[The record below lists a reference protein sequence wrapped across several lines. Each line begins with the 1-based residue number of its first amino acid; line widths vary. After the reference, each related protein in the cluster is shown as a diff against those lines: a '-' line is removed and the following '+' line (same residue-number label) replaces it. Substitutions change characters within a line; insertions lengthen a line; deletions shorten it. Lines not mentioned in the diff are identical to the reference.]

1 MGLLQLT
8 GNVLLLR
15 SISFPNE
22 IIHLRSCFLRLQRAF
37 FFGGGGLYSVFL
49 PAPNSMCR
57 NYEIMSSGSE
67 LKAWLNVLSLLHAV

>member
-15 SISFPNE
+15 SISFPDE
-22 IIHLRSCFLRLQRAF
+22 IIYLMCCFLRLQRGVLF
-37 FFGGGGLYSVFL
+37 FFLVYSVFL

-57 NYEIMSSGSE
+57 NYE
-67 LKAWLNVLSLLHAV
+67 